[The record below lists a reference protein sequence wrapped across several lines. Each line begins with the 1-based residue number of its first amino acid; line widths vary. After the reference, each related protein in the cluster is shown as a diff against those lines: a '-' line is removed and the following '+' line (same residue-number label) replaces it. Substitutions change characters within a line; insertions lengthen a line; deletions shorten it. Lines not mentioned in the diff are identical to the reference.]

1 MDEAELEELR
11 KRKLAERQKEQES
24 RAVEQQ
30 LKDTLRSMLTESAYD
45 RLTNVAIANK
55 ELYLSTAQQVLHAG
69 KRIGRRINEQELLT
83 ILRAIKART
92 EKESTIK
99 FHKK

>member
-1 MDEAELEELR
+1 VEEAELEELR
-11 KRKLAERQKEQES
+11 KRKFSEKQKEHEG

-30 LKDTLRSMLTESAYD
+30 LKDALRKVLTLSAYD

-55 ELYLSTAQQVLHAG
+55 ELYLTTAQQVLHAS
-69 KRIGRRINEQELLT
+69 KQIGRQINEPELLT
-83 ILRAIKART
+83 VLRAIKART
-92 EKESTIK
+92 EKKSTIK